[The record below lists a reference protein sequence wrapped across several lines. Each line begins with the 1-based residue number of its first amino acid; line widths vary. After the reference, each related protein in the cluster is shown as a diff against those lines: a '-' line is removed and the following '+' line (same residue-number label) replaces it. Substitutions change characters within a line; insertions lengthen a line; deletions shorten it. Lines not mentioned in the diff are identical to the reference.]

1 MSGFVADVAAQPT
14 VVRRLLA
21 AAEGRLDPPLRA
33 AAALLQR
40 HPERPVLV
48 VGMGSSLS
56 AGRIVHSLLIPA
68 GRLVLLE
75 DAGELLHYGLGAVAN
90 AGCVIAISQS
100 GRSAETVQ
108 VIDQL
113 RGRRRVPVVAVV
125 NDPGSPVAAGADVVL
140 DVDVGLEAAVA
151 TKTYVATI
159 AALALL
165 VGRIVPGAPTRE
177 DLARAADEMELQLHE
192 TDGTRG
198 AQHLA
203 CCPAIVVV
211 GRGPSLGAAD
221 YAALTIK
228 ETAAIP
234 AEAMSGGAFR
244 HGPLEL
250 TESDLGFV
258 VLAPAGATADLGA
271 TIAREVASRGR
282 PTWLLADAAQA
293 SRSDSPATLLVTVV
307 PDLPEPLAQLACA
320 VPLQLAAAELARA
333 AGRHAGVT
341 LVATKVT
348 DRE

>member
-1 MSGFVADVAAQPT
+1 MSGFVADVAVQPA
-14 VVRRLLA
+14 VVRRVLA
-21 AAEGRLDPPLRA
+21 AAEGRLDRPLRA

-56 AGRIVHSLLIPA
+56 AGRIVHSLLVPA

-100 GRSAETVQ
+100 GRSAETVR
-108 VIDQL
+108 VIEQL
-113 RGRRRVPVVAVV
+113 RGSGGVPVVAVV

-140 DVDVGLEAAVA
+140 DVDAGLEAAVA

-159 AALALL
+159 AVLALL

-177 DLARAADEMELQLHE
+177 DLARVADEMELQLHE

-198 AQHLA
+198 ARHLA
-203 CCPAIVVV
+203 GCPAIVVV

-250 TESDLGFV
+250 TASEVGLI
-258 VLAPAGATADLGA
+258 VLAPAGSTARLA
-271 TIAREVASRGR
+271 AAMAREVAARGGR
-282 PTWLLADAAQA
+282 TWLLTEAALAHTPGDPDELQ
-293 SRSDSPATLLVTVV
+293 TTIV
-307 PDLPEPLAQLACA
+307 PDLPESLAQLACA
-320 VPLQLAAAELARA
+320 VPLQLAAAELARG
-333 AGRHAGVT
+333 AGRNAGVT